1 MSIEKV
7 KAYFSQNIPSKAY
20 MKINPL
26 KVGGRTIKT
35 VIAVFLCFLV
45 DTVRSSNT
53 AFYAAIAAIL
63 CIQRTPKDSLR
74 EALNREIAT
83 IIGGLWGMAV
93 LLFEKNIYFI
103 PCEILRYLC
112 LSILLI
118 PLINFSVLIKQ
129 EKGTFLMCVVFLC
142 ITVTHGT
149 DESPLTFGLNRI
161 ADTTVGIM
169 IALLINQTPT
179 PLLH

>member
-53 AFYAAIAAIL
+53 AFYAAIATIL
-63 CIQRTPKDSLR
+63 CIQRTPKD
-74 EALNREIAT
+74 AI
-83 IIGGLWGMAV
+83 
-93 LLFEKNIYFI
+93 
-103 PCEILRYLC
+103 
-112 LSILLI
+112 
-118 PLINFSVLIKQ
+118 
-129 EKGTFLMCVVFLC
+129 
-142 ITVTHGT
+142 
-149 DESPLTFGLNRI
+149 
-161 ADTTVGIM
+161 
-169 IALLINQTPT
+169 
-179 PLLH
+179 

>member
-1 MSIEKV
+1 
-7 KAYFSQNIPSKAY
+7 
-20 MKINPL
+20 MKISPL

-83 IIGGLWGMAV
+83 IIGGLWGMTV

-103 PCEILRYLC
+103 PCEILRYL
-112 LSILLI
+112 
-118 PLINFSVLIKQ
+118 
-129 EKGTFLMCVVFLC
+129 
-142 ITVTHGT
+142 
-149 DESPLTFGLNRI
+149 
-161 ADTTVGIM
+161 
-169 IALLINQTPT
+169 
-179 PLLH
+179 

>member
-1 MSIEKV
+1 
-7 KAYFSQNIPSKAY
+7 

-74 EALNREIAT
+74 TPHEKRSANV
-83 IIGGLWGMAV
+83 GL
-93 LLFEKNIYFI
+93 
-103 PCEILRYLC
+103 R
-112 LSILLI
+112 
-118 PLINFSVLIKQ
+118 
-129 EKGTFLMCVVFLC
+129 
-142 ITVTHGT
+142 
-149 DESPLTFGLNRI
+149 
-161 ADTTVGIM
+161 
-169 IALLINQTPT
+169 
-179 PLLH
+179 

>member
-1 MSIEKV
+1 
-7 KAYFSQNIPSKAY
+7 

-26 KVGGRTIKT
+26 KAGGRTIKT

-45 DTVRSSNT
+45 DTVRNSNT

-74 EALNREIAT
+74 EAMNREIAT
-83 IIGGLWGMAV
+83 IIGGVWGMAV
-93 LLFEKNIYFI
+93 LLIEKNIYLI
-103 PCEILRYLC
+103 PCEVLRYVC

-118 PLINFSVLIKQ
+118 PLIIFSVLIKQ

-142 ITVTHGT
+142 ITVTHGG
-149 DESPLTFGLNRI
+149 DENPLLFGVNRI
-161 ADTTVGIM
+161 IDTTIGII
-169 IALLINQTPT
+169 IALIMNQV
-179 PLLH
+179 PLEK

>member
-1 MSIEKV
+1 
-7 KAYFSQNIPSKAY
+7 
-20 MKINPL
+20 MKISLL

-45 DTVRSSNT
+45 DTARNSNT

-83 IIGGLWGMAV
+83 IIDGVWGMTV
-93 LLFEKNIYFI
+93 LLVEKNIYLI
-103 PCEILRYLC
+103 PCEILRYSF

-142 ITVTHGT
+142 ITVRHGG
-149 DESPLTFGLNRI
+149 DENPLLFGVNRI
-161 ADTTVGIM
+161 IDTTIGIM
-169 IALLINQTPT
+169 IALIMNQV
-179 PLLH
+179 PLEK

>member
-1 MSIEKV
+1 
-7 KAYFSQNIPSKAY
+7 

-26 KVGGRTIKT
+26 KAGGRTIKT

-45 DTVRSSNT
+45 DTVRNSNT

-74 EALNREIAT
+74 EAMNREIAT
-83 IIGGLWGMAV
+83 IIGGVWGMAV
-93 LLFEKNIYFI
+93 LLIEKNIYLI
-103 PCEILRYLC
+103 PCEVLRYVC

-142 ITVTHGT
+142 ITVTHGG
-149 DESPLTFGLNRI
+149 DENPLLFGVNRI
-161 ADTTVGIM
+161 IDTTIGII
-169 IALLINQTPT
+169 IALIMNQV
-179 PLLH
+179 PLEK